1 MGCEGLNVAAF
12 EFIANE
18 DGVACVYDTNT
29 NTNTNYNSDA
39 EQCVGKFSNG
49 ASSNI

>member
-12 EFIANE
+12 EFIASE
-18 DGVACVYDTNT
+18 DGVAYVHDI

-39 EQCVGKFSNG
+39 EQCVGIFSTG
-49 ASSNI
+49 DSSNI

>member
-1 MGCEGLNVAAF
+1 MGCVGLNVAAF

-18 DGVACVYDTNT
+18 DGVAYVCDI

-39 EQCVGKFSNG
+39 EQCVGRLSNG

>member
-1 MGCEGLNVAAF
+1 MGCEWLNVEAF

-18 DGVACVYDTNT
+18 DGVSYAYDI

-39 EQCVGKFSNG
+39 EQCVGIFSNG